1 MKSIQPCGSSGEE
14 SFITKYAQSILENQS
29 TQSGI
34 ETNDK
39 ETEEFNMPVEKIAGL
54 SEIQGGIYKGKY
66 IRSSDSAKAFSLV
79 LSS

>member
-14 SFITKYAQSILENQS
+14 SFITKYARSILENQS
-29 TQSGI
+29 TQSGV
-34 ETNDK
+34 ETSDK
-39 ETEEFNMPVEKIAGL
+39 MEGEFNMPVEKIAGL
-54 SEIQGGIYKGKY
+54 SKILGEGKY

>member
-14 SFITKYAQSILENQS
+14 SFITKMAQSILENQS

-54 SEIQGGIYKGKY
+54 SEILGEGKY

>member
-1 MKSIQPCGSSGEE
+1 MKSIQPCGGNSATE
-14 SFITKYAQSILENQS
+14 SFITKMAQSILENQS
-29 TQSGI
+29 TQSGV
-34 ETNDK
+34 ETSDK

-54 SEIQGGIYKGKY
+54 SEILGEGKY